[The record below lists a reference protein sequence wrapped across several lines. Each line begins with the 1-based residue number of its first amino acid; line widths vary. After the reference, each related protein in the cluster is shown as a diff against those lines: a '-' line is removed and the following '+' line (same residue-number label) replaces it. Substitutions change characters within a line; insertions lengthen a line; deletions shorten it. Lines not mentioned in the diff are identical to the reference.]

1 MLKKLCYTLQNISV
15 EEPDMTWWKRLFGG
29 TSTREDS
36 RYLYVYVQC
45 DRCRTP
51 VRVRVDIYND
61 AAVEFDDREREIG
74 YVWRKDIV
82 DAKCFRPIH
91 AEITFDTA
99 RREVAR
105 RITGG
110 QYIDAAAYTVLTTA
124 STSTHN
130 T

>member
-1 MLKKLCYTLQNISV
+1 
-15 EEPDMTWWKRLFGG
+15 MTWWKRLFTGTATRDGG
-29 TSTREDS
+29 

-45 DRCRTP
+45 DRCGMP

-99 RREVAR
+99 RRE
-105 RITGG
+105 ITRHISGG
-110 QYIDAAAYTVLTTA
+110 HYIDDATYTALTTPPP
-124 STSTHN
+124 STRN